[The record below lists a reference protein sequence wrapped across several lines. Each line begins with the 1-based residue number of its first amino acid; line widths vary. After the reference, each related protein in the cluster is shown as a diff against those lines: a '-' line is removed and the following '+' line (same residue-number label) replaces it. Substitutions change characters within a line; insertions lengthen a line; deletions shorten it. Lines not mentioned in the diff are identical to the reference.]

1 MDKTLLRISDLIDT
15 YESGKYVNL
24 ERLIE
29 AQRELSISNYHLSKF
44 NIEAYQKYNSV
55 IFNRGPKSVA
65 AAKVEADE
73 KVPELRMLRKI
84 MDAVDQVLWSIRS
97 EISII
102 KKES

>member
-1 MDKTLLRISDLIDT
+1 MDKTLSRITSLIDT
-15 YESGKYVNL
+15 YESGEYVNL
-24 ERLIE
+24 ERLTE
-29 AQRELSISNYHLSKF
+29 AQRELSISN
-44 NIEAYQKYNSV
+44 
-55 IFNRGPKSVA
+55 RGTKSVA

-84 MDAVDQVLWSIRS
+84 MDAVNQVLWSVRS